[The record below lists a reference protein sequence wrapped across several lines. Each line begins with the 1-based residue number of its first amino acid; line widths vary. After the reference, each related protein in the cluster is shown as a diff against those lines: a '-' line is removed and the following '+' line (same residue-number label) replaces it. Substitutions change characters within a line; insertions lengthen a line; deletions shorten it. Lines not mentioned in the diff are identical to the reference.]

1 MHALKKALVIVT
13 LVLFSLSTLV
23 MPYANYD
30 DIQSLQAVYHNC
42 LNQDADTNFV
52 EFIAENFLSAGLA
65 LEDAHE
71 AGSHQPKH
79 AGDTDLVVQIQTG
92 TLYQQPVTD
101 IPMEQPLALATVAP
115 LNRSS
120 FTPQEY
126 HPGIFHPPAGSI

>member
-1 MHALKKALVIVT
+1 
-13 LVLFSLSTLV
+13 

-42 LNQDADTNFV
+42 LSQDADTNFV

-65 LEDAHE
+65 LEEEHGSDAP
-71 AGSHQPKH
+71 QPKH
-79 AGDTDLVVQIQTG
+79 ADNTELMVQIQTG

-101 IPMEQPLALATVAP
+101 MRIEQPLAPATVAP
-115 LNRSS
+115 LNRFS

-126 HPGIFHPPAGSI
+126 HPGIFHPPANA